1 MSKVKEEVFDENG
14 NFLSI
19 REIESGFE
27 PDWKSFRF
35 GFFSNVYF
43 SKLRLKIKEQGGIG
57 EIYFDNI
64 KELSA
69 SDDVPPDIFIE
80 QWNLMIDEIPLPIT
94 EQIITQEVV
103 KQWSQI
109 CEDSFMQ
116 FIVLEDGR
124 LELVESTNP

>member
-1 MSKVKEEVFDENG
+1 MSKIKEEIFDEDG
-14 NFLSI
+14 NLFDV
-19 REIESGFE
+19 REVEVDFE
-27 PDWKSFRF
+27 PDWKNFRL
-35 GFFSNVYF
+35 GLFSNVYF

-69 SDDVPPDIFIE
+69 SDDVPLNIFIE
-80 QWNLMIDEIPLPIT
+80 QWNLMIDEIPSPIT
-94 EQIITQEVV
+94 EQIITQEVL

-116 FIVLEDGR
+116 FIVLEDGKF
-124 LELVESTNP
+124 ELVESANP